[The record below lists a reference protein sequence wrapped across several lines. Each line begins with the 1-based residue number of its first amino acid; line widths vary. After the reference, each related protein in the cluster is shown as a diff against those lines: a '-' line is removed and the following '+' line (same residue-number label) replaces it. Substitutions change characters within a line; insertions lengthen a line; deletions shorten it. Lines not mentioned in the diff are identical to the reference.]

1 MPSQKVFW
9 GPESMGDDAG
19 GFTSDNH
26 FAPQSPRQ
34 KNRKAPKPCKIKGSS
49 PFLLLLCK
57 LCRNIYIHTRR
68 RTHTR
73 TRARTHTHTRYR
85 GLRSDFGRKVQ
96 KTARISLI
104 LNEKLALHSRKRTA
118 NPFAKKSPLA
128 VKRAG
133 WWSGMAVVVRLPKVA
148 VYTRG

>member
-1 MPSQKVFW
+1 MREDSRLTTILRRKVRAKKTAKRRSLVKSRVPAPFYYY
-9 GPESMGDDAG
+9 
-19 GFTSDNH
+19 
-26 FAPQSPRQ
+26 FANLA
-34 KNRKAPKPCKIKGSS
+34 KNTH
-49 PFLLLLCK
+49 
-57 LCRNIYIHTRR
+57 HTRAR
-68 RTHTR
+68 LHAHTR
-73 TRARTHTHTRYR
+73 THAHAHTRYR